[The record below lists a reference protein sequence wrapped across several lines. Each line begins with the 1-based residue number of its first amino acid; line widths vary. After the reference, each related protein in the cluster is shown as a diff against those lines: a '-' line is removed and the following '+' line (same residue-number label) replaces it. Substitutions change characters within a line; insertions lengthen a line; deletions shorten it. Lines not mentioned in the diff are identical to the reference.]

1 MKQYLR
7 LLEHLNPYKF
17 RLFVAA
23 ICTAL
28 ASAGTVVLPWIIKD
42 LVDQVLSEKDAEKL
56 TYIALSVVVIF
67 LFRGFFFYGQSYL
80 ISYVGQRVVI
90 DIRREVFKKIQR
102 LSMAFYDKNKTGTIM
117 SYVTNDVNALQTGL
131 VDNIVEMITEGVILV
146 ASIVAMIYLDWKLFL
161 FSLCTFPVVIMFI
174 DFFGKKI
181 RASGGKIQGA
191 TADLTSVL
199 QEVVSSARVIKSFVR
214 EDYEI
219 ERFEAQNMHNFRA
232 QMKYVKLSA
241 TLTPTI
247 EFVAAIGVTMI
258 LWFGGNS
265 VIDGDITAGALVAF
279 LTYAVNISNPIKRLS
294 RVIANIQKALA
305 AADRVFDVLD
315 LPELIQNKPN
325 AQLLPHV
332 KGSVSFNNVSFAYNT
347 DEPILDDVSFSATPG
362 QVIALVG
369 PSGAGKSTVASL
381 LPRFYDV
388 TGGSIVIDGL
398 DIRNVTMES
407 LREQVGIVPQETML
421 FNGSVYDNILYGR
434 LDATE
439 EEVMAASKAANAH
452 NFITELPNGYDTQLG
467 DRGVNISGGQRQ
479 RIAIARAILKNPQI
493 LILDEATSAL
503 DTESERVVQ
512 EALDRLMVG
521 RTSFVIA
528 HRLSTIKNADKILVM
543 EKGKIVEEGNHDEL
557 MAKDGL
563 YAHLYQIQYRNK
575 EAK

>member
-7 LLEHLNPYKF
+7 LLEHLRPYKL
-17 RLFVAA
+17 RLFFAA
-23 ICTAL
+23 VCTAM

-42 LVDQVLSEKDAEKL
+42 LVDQVLSEKDAEML

-117 SYVTNDVNALQTGL
+117 SYVTNDVSALQTGL
-131 VDNIVEMITEGVILV
+131 VDNIVDMITEGVILI

-161 FSLCTFPVVIMFI
+161 FSLCTFPVVILFI

-181 RASGGKIQGA
+181 RASGSRIQGA
-191 TADLTSVL
+191 TADLTSIL

-214 EDYEI
+214 EDYEV

-247 EFVAAIGVTMI
+247 EFVAALGVTMI
-258 LWFGGNS
+258 LWYGGNS

-294 RVIANIQKALA
+294 KVIANIQRALA

-315 LPELIQNKPN
+315 LPELIQNAPN
-325 AQLLPHV
+325 AKLLPQV
-332 KGSVSFNNVSFAYNT
+332 QGNVSFENVSFAYNT
-347 DEPILDDVSFSATPG
+347 DEPILNDVSFSATPG
-362 QVIALVG
+362 QIVALVG

-388 TGGSIVIDGL
+388 TSGSIVIDGC
-398 DIRNVTMES
+398 DIREVTIES

-439 EEVMAASKAANAH
+439 EEVMHAAKAANAH
-452 NFITELPNGYDTQLG
+452 NFIMELPNGYDTQLG

-543 EKGKIVEEGNHDEL
+543 EKGKVVEEGTHDEL
-557 MAKDGL
+557 MAKNGL
-563 YAHLYQIQYRNK
+563 YAHLYQIQYRTK

>member
-7 LLEHLNPYKF
+7 LLEHLKPYKF

-181 RASGGKIQGA
+181 RASGSRIQGA
-191 TADLTSVL
+191 TADLTSIL

-219 ERFEAQNMHNFRA
+219 ERFEAENMHNFRA

-362 QVIALVG
+362 QVVALVG

-398 DIRNVTMES
+398 DICDVTMES

-434 LDATE
+434 LDATK

-452 NFITELPNGYDTQLG
+452 NFISELPNGYDTQLG

>member
-219 ERFEAQNMHNFRA
+219 ERFETQNMHNFRA

-347 DEPILDDVSFSATPG
+347 DEPILNDVSFSATPG
-362 QVIALVG
+362 QVVALVG

-452 NFITELPNGYDTQLG
+452 NFISELPNGYDTQLG

>member
-1 MKQYLR
+1 M
-7 LLEHLNPYKF
+7 
-17 RLFVAA
+17 
-23 ICTAL
+23 
-28 ASAGTVVLPWIIKD
+28 
-42 LVDQVLSEKDAEKL
+42 
-56 TYIALSVVVIF
+56 
-67 LFRGFFFYGQSYL
+67 
-80 ISYVGQRVVI
+80 
-90 DIRREVFKKIQR
+90 
-102 LSMAFYDKNKTGTIM
+102 
-117 SYVTNDVNALQTGL
+117 
-131 VDNIVEMITEGVILV
+131 
-146 ASIVAMIYLDWKLFL
+146 
-161 FSLCTFPVVIMFI
+161 
-174 DFFGKKI
+174 
-181 RASGGKIQGA
+181 
-191 TADLTSVL
+191 
-199 QEVVSSARVIKSFVR
+199 
-214 EDYEI
+214 
-219 ERFEAQNMHNFRA
+219 
-232 QMKYVKLSA
+232 
-241 TLTPTI
+241 
-247 EFVAAIGVTMI
+247 
-258 LWFGGNS
+258 
-265 VIDGDITAGALVAF
+265 
-279 LTYAVNISNPIKRLS
+279 
-294 RVIANIQKALA
+294 
-305 AADRVFDVLD
+305 
-315 LPELIQNKPN
+315 
-325 AQLLPHV
+325 
-332 KGSVSFNNVSFAYNT
+332 
-347 DEPILDDVSFSATPG
+347 
-362 QVIALVG
+362 
-369 PSGAGKSTVASL
+369 
-381 LPRFYDV
+381 PRFYDV

-398 DIRNVTMES
+398 DIREVTMES